1 MKDGDKYKREPQN
14 EAPFLLCL
22 QYPQQPAHE
31 DPEGSKC
38 DCKDELLTLVV
49 ATHNHHTPLYA
60 SSHVPLRESVIT
72 PPALKSGPL

>member
-1 MKDGDKYKREPQN
+1 MNYGDKYKRGPHS
-14 EAPFLLCL
+14 EAPFLCL
-22 QYPQQPAHE
+22 QYSQQPAHE
-31 DPEGSKC
+31 NPEGSQC

>member
-1 MKDGDKYKREPQN
+1 MNNGDKYKREPHS

-22 QYPQQPAHE
+22 QYSQQPANE
-31 DPEGSKC
+31 DPESGHH
-38 DCKDELLTLVV
+38 DCKDELLSLVV

-60 SSHVPLRESVIT
+60 SSHVPFSDSDIL

>member
-1 MKDGDKYKREPQN
+1 MNYGDKYKRESKR
-14 EAPFLLCL
+14 APFLCL
-22 QYPQQPAHE
+22 YYPQQPAHE
-31 DPEGSKC
+31 NPECGQC
-38 DCKDELLTLVV
+38 DCKDELLALVV